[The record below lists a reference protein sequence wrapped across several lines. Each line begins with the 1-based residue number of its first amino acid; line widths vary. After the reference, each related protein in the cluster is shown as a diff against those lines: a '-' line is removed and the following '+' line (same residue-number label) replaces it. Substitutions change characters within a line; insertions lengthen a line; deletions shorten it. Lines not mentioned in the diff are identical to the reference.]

1 MEDFKIAISENK
13 IYPRTGDIQTVYL
26 KADKGKVV
34 MWQFKVLNGKFS
46 LIAKKLFGY
55 IIYMVLLWMILKCR
69 KEIK

>member
-46 LIAKKLFGY
+46 LIAKKV
-55 IIYMVLLWMILKCR
+55 IWIYNIYGIVMDDFKM
-69 KEIK
+69 